1 MIDKVLCVDDDEISL
16 FISKV
21 LIQDS
26 SFAATVDTAISGR
39 KALDYFSRLSPE
51 DAAPKVIFLDL
62 NMPEMDG
69 WEFLDLFTKTC
80 AHKFP
85 HTSVVI
91 LSSSIDPKDQKRAQE
106 YKIVNDF
113 VSKPLTFDVLDR
125 IGSDLKKQ
133 K

>member
-26 SFAATVDTAISGR
+26 SFAAMVDTAISGH
-39 KALDYFSRLSPE
+39 KALDYFSELSPE
-51 DAAPKVIFLDL
+51 EAVPRVIFLDL

-69 WEFLDLFTKTC
+69 WEFLDLFEKSY
-80 AHKFP
+80 ANKFP
-85 HTSVVI
+85 DTSVVI
-91 LSSSIDPKDQKRAQE
+91 LSSSIDPKDQKKAQD
-106 YKIVNDF
+106 YKIVSDF

-125 IGSDLKKQ
+125 ISSDLKKQ